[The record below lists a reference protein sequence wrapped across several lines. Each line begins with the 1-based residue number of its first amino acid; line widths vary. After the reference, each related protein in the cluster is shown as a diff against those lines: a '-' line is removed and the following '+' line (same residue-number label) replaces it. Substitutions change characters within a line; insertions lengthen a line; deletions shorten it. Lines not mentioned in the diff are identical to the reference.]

1 MKLLDDKLIQD
12 TIRSIQT
19 QYQFNFYEENPFS
32 ISAVITNATFS
43 PNSSYHIHSLS
54 LFQCGDYTKINQDSD
69 NIYIVTSDV
78 LELRGG
84 KFKAT
89 LEYCNYS
96 IPRYEIE
103 QVLIGYDKL
112 GRPIYEEQEVL
123 VGEIPA
129 ILKYKDFSITSNEAV
144 NLNEPIYEITVRDN
158 DSAHSYFKLDE
169 SAYEDIEIYDKKYR
183 IINVDYSKQGL
194 IRIRLEKY

>member
-1 MKLLDDKLIQD
+1 MKLLDDQLIQD

-19 QYQFNFYEENPFS
+19 QYQFNIYEENPFS
-32 ISAVITNATFS
+32 INAVITNATFS
-43 PNSSYHIHSLS
+43 PNSAYHIHSLS
-54 LFQCGDYTKINQDSD
+54 LFHCGDYTKINQDSD
-69 NIYIVTSDV
+69 NIYMVTSDV

-112 GRPIYEEQEVL
+112 GRPIYEEREVL
-123 VGEIPA
+123 KGYIPS
-129 ILKYKDFSITSNEAV
+129 ILKYKDFSISSNEAV
-144 NLNEPIYEITVRDN
+144 NLNQPIYEITVRDN
-158 DSAHSYFKLDE
+158 EASKEYFGLN
-169 SAYEDIEIYDKKYR
+169 EDTYAKVIVYDVSYR